1 MADLLPAP
9 VSEDLLPAPVV
20 DPALHPVAVYLAR
33 LAPGSRRS
41 QKAALETM
49 ADLLTSGRIG
59 IEELPW
65 DRLRYQHTQALRAAL
80 AERYSPATVNRHL
93 AALRGVLKEA
103 WRLQLMSAEDLQRA
117 IDLPAVRGERLPR
130 GRALSR
136 GELRALFESCRKGSP
151 SDVRDAAL
159 IGVLYAAGLRRAE
172 VVALDVSDYDPE
184 SGALIIR
191 GKGNKERSAYIDDGA
206 AEAMAAWL
214 TVRGDEPGPLFCPIF
229 QTGDLIIRTM
239 TDQAVYAILRSRA
252 KKAKVKPFSPHDLR
266 RSCVS
271 DLLDAGVDISVVQQF
286 VGHANVTTT
295 ARYDRRGEHAK
306 KRAAKSLHVPF
317 VVDEQASA

>member
-1 MADLLPAP
+1 MPDSDLQTLPEELVPIP
-9 VSEDLLPAPVV
+9 VG
-20 DPALHPVAVYLAR
+20 DPSQHPVAVYLTR

-49 ADLLTSGRIG
+49 AGILTTGRIG
-59 IEELPW
+59 IDELPW
-65 DRLRYQHTQALRAAL
+65 HRLGYQHTQALRAAL
-80 AERYSPATVNRHL
+80 AERFSPATANRHL
-93 AALRGVLKEA
+93 AALRGVLREA
-103 WRLQLMSAEDLQRA
+103 WRLGLMSAEDLQRA

-136 GELRALFESCRKGSP
+136 GEFRALFESCRKGRP
-151 SDVRDAAL
+151 GDTRDAAL
-159 IGVLYAAGLRRAE
+159 MGVLYAAGLRRAE
-172 VVALDVSDYDPE
+172 VVALELSDYDPE
-184 SGALIIR
+184 TGSLTVR
-191 GKGNKERSAYIDDGA
+191 GKGNKERMAYIDDGA

-214 TVRGDEPGPLFCPIF
+214 ITRGDVPGPLFCPVN
-229 QTGDLIIRTM
+229 QTGQVVIRRM
-239 TDQAVYAILRSRA
+239 TDQAVYSILKSRA
-252 KKAKVKPFSPHDLR
+252 VKAKVKSFSPHDLR

-306 KRAAKSLHVPF
+306 KKAAKSLHIPF
-317 VVDEQASA
+317 VVDS